1 MLRNL
6 RMRRKRKFNTCKMRY
21 TANSQNIVT
30 LNNSDLR
37 YIIRI
42 PSESSLTTHVCSIV
56 QYGKSPLMVA
66 ARSGFT
72 EVVSLLVEA
81 GTALDLQ
88 DQVNMW
94 H

>member
-1 MLRNL
+1 M
-6 RMRRKRKFNTCKMRY
+6 
-21 TANSQNIVT
+21 T
-30 LNNSDLR
+30 LK
-37 YIIRI
+37 YIIHV

-66 ARSGFT
+66 IGSGRT
-72 EVVSLLVEA
+72 EVVSLLVKA
-81 GTALDLQ
+81 GAALDLQ

>member
-42 PSESSLTTHVCSIV
+42 PSESSLTTHVCSIT
-56 QYGKSPLMVA
+56 QRGDSPLMKA
-66 ARSGFT
+66 TRNGRT
-72 EVVSLLVEA
+72 EVVSLLVKA
-81 GTALDLQ
+81 GAALDLQ
-88 DQVNMW
+88 NEVNM
-94 H
+94 